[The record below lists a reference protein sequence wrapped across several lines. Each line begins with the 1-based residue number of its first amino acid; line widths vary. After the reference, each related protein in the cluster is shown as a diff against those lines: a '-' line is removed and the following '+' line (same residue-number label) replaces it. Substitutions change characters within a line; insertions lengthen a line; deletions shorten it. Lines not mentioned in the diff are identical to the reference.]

1 MRDFL
6 FVYLPFC
13 LHSSCASDALGPFRP
28 LSTLLRTGLDFE
40 SRCPRAPE
48 GHAEPAGARPGV
60 RVLAALSCHG
70 DGSSRPDVA
79 PGVAGFGA
87 RLLAVGLSPPRQH
100 AGPRF
105 PACLHGAQEACG
117 FVPCS
122 SLCFSFFSAPRPLS
136 SPPSFFSRD
145 LLIKKKKKLSELSV
159 CGEARVSALGKL
171 SPSGRTQALLL
182 FSLSL

>member
-1 MRDFL
+1 MRLFCHFHFLMRNFFHLMRDFL

-48 GHAEPAGARPGV
+48 GHAEPARARPGV
-60 RVLAALSCHG
+60 QVLAALSCHG

-122 SLCFSFFSAPRPLS
+122 SPCFSFFSAPRPLS
-136 SPPSFFSRD
+136 SPPSFHEIF
-145 LLIKKKKKLSELSV
+145 
-159 CGEARVSALGKL
+159 
-171 SPSGRTQALLL
+171 
-182 FSLSL
+182 

>member
-1 MRDFL
+1 MRLFCHFHFLMRNFFHLMRDFL

-48 GHAEPAGARPGV
+48 GHAEPARARPGV
-60 RVLAALSCHG
+60 PVLAALSCHG

-79 PGVAGFGA
+79 PGVAGFRA

-100 AGPRF
+100 AGPAFRLVF
-105 PACLHGAQEACG
+105 TEPRKPVALCPAHRR
-117 FVPCS
+117 VSVS
-122 SLCFSFFSAPRPLS
+122 SLLRALFPL
-136 SPPSFFSRD
+136 R
-145 LLIKKKKKLSELSV
+145 
-159 CGEARVSALGKL
+159 
-171 SPSGRTQALLL
+171 LL
-182 FSLSL
+182 FTRSFN